1 MGLFQQKQPSKKS
14 ADDEITDNAQHFFD
28 EYFREE
34 LRNHGR
40 WYFEKVISENGA
52 LFKKELDATVERVDG
67 ELKEYL
73 TKQVNTMV
81 EHIGADLTEHV
92 TSSINQQIADHSKA
106 MKEAQD
112 SALAEINKS
121 VTSLTEQHQ
130 QLAETLEKSVAEQE
144 DRTKNAIEQYDARM
158 AAMNEAQDAALNTI
172 NQSTIA
178 IKEQQ
183 QKLAERLE
191 NNVKEQEDGL
201 VSAFEGNMAQIIE
214 HYLLEAL
221 GDQYDMKAQLPAI
234 IKQMEDN
241 KQAIVDDMKLWAI
254 PA

>member
-14 ADDEITDNAQHFFD
+14 LDEEITDNEQHFFD

-40 WYFEKVISENGA
+40 WYFEKVIAENGK
-52 LFKKELDATVERVDG
+52 LFKKELDATIERVDG

-81 EHIGADLTEHV
+81 EQIGADLTQHI
-92 TSSINQQIADHSKA
+92 TSSVTEQVTEHSKA

-112 SALAEINKS
+112 SALTEINKS
-121 VTSLTEQHQ
+121 VTSLTEQHK

-144 DRTKNAIEQYDARM
+144 NRTKNAIEQYDARM
-158 AAMNEAQDAALNTI
+158 AAMNEAQDAALDTI
-172 NQSTIA
+172 NQSTQA
-178 IKEQQ
+178 LKERQQ
-183 QKLAERLE
+183 ALTERLE
-191 NNVKEQEDGL
+191 KNVLEQEASL
-201 VSAFEGNMAQIIE
+201 VGAFEENMAHTIE

-221 GDQYDMKAQLPAI
+221 GDQYDLKAQLPAI
-234 IKQMEDN
+234 LKQMEDN
-241 KQAIVDDMKLWAI
+241 KQAIVDDMKL
-254 PA
+254 

>member
-14 ADDEITDNAQHFFD
+14 ADEEISDREQHFFD

-73 TKQVNTMV
+73 TKQVNIMV
-81 EHIGADLTEHV
+81 DQIGTDLKDHV
-92 TSSINQQIADHSKA
+92 TSKIDEQVTEHSKA

-112 SALAEINKS
+112 AAMDEINKS
-121 VTSLTEQHQ
+121 VSSLREQHQ
-130 QLAETLEKSVAEQE
+130 QLSESLVSSVAEQE
-144 DRTKNAIEQYDARM
+144 ERTKTAISEYDARM
-158 AAMNEAQDAALNTI
+158 TAMKEAQDAALESI
-172 NQSTIA
+172 NQSA
-178 IKEQQ
+178 QALKERQQ
-183 QKLAERLE
+183 TLTDQLE
-191 NNVKEQEDGL
+191 KNVLEQESSL
-201 VSAFEGNMAQIIE
+201 VGAFEENMARTIE

-221 GDQYDMKAQLPAI
+221 GDQYDLKAQLPAI
-234 IKQMEDN
+234 IQQMEEN
-241 KQAIVDDMKLWAI
+241 KQAIVDDMKL
-254 PA
+254 

>member
-73 TKQVNTMV
+73 TNQVNVMV
-81 EHIGADLTEHV
+81 EQIGNDLREHV
-92 TSSINQQIADHSKA
+92 TTQITGQVSEHSKV

-112 SALAEINKS
+112 KA
-121 VTSLTEQHQ
+121 
-130 QLAETLEKSVAEQE
+130 SVAQ
-144 DRTKNAIEQYDARM
+144 
-158 AAMNEAQDAALNTI
+158 
-172 NQSTIA
+172 
-178 IKEQQ
+178 
-183 QKLAERLE
+183 
-191 NNVKEQEDGL
+191 
-201 VSAFEGNMAQIIE
+201 
-214 HYLLEAL
+214 
-221 GDQYDMKAQLPAI
+221 
-234 IKQMEDN
+234 
-241 KQAIVDDMKLWAI
+241 
-254 PA
+254 